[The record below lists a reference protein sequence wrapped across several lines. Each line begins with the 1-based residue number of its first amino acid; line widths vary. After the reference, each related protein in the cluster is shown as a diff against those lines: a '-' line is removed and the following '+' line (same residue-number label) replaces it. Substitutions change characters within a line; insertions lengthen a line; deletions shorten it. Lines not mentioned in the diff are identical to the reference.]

1 MSSKRDFH
9 SRPKLKDMAE
19 LQSVEEPFVNDFG
32 VRVDMSEVVFGV
44 VSGSYDSA
52 LQHHVALDVAET
64 IAEYVSTADFKC
76 YTSDMAELPA
86 GAWVMLQADS
96 ERGRVLFS
104 APLADVLQSVIQEI
118 EDAARYDDEQNHE
131 NIEEYRKRMI
141 AAREVMLAVAGGAEK
156 ALERIDKI
164 PAEFAAKAAAR
175 EAQEEAMRKGPE
187 ALQAMVKAG
196 LLEDR
201 TPKKKAKAKKGK

>member
-1 MSSKRDFH
+1 MSRDFH

-19 LQSVEEPFVNDFG
+19 LQSVEEPFVNEHG

-64 IAEYVSTADFKC
+64 IAEFVSNADFGC
-76 YTSDMAELPA
+76 YASVLREMPA
-86 GAWVMLQADS
+86 GAWVVLNAES
-96 ERGRVLFS
+96 ERGSVTFA
-104 APLADVLQSVIQEI
+104 APLIDVLLGVIAGI
-118 EDAARYDDEQNHE
+118 EDGARYDDGEAFDNVH
-131 NIEEYRKRMI
+131 EYRKRMV
-141 AAREVMLAVAGGAEK
+141 AAREVMLAAAESAAK
-156 ALERIDKI
+156 AIERIDAM
-164 PAEFAAKAAAR
+164 PAEVAAKAAAR
-175 EAQEEAMRKGPE
+175 EAQEEAMRRGPE

-201 TPKKKAKAKKGK
+201 TPKKKAKAKKK